1 MNILF
6 FGRKSDPYSIKL
18 SKILKK
24 KHSVKIIWSDGKKNK
39 VDFKIKEIFDCIIC
53 FRSNYILTGNIIK
66 KAKFA
71 AINFHPGPPKYRG
84 IGCTN
89 LALLNN
95 VKTYGSTA
103 HLINTKIDAGKI
115 LDVSK
120 FKVSTSDDLKA
131 VLKKT
136 HKIMFYQAKKILM
149 KILSDKKNLKKF
161 LQKNQNIKWSKN
173 LMTRKKL
180 DDLYKIKLPIS
191 EKSFLNKVRALQ
203 FKHFR
208 LIINTKKGDF
218 IINQND

>member
-1 MNILF
+1 M
-6 FGRKSDPYSIKL
+6 
-18 SKILKK
+18 
-24 KHSVKIIWSDGKKNK
+24 
-39 VDFKIKEIFDCIIC
+39 
-53 FRSNYILTGNIIK
+53 
-66 KAKFA
+66 
-71 AINFHPGPPKYRG
+71 
-84 IGCTN
+84 
-89 LALLNN
+89 ALLNN